1 MPTNTE
7 LKKDYASPRWSN
19 EILDCSMP
27 MSMDTYSKCAY
38 NCLYCFAFFQKEHNV
53 KGYSVGKGPIHV
65 RSVDPAKVIKLFED
79 AFSNNPD
86 ASKTSRQFFPYIR
99 ARRIM
104 QWGGLADEFDEW
116 ERRFGVTLEL
126 LKYFDKIDYPL
137 SFSTKATWWTQDER
151 YMSLFRKH
159 THNWHVKISIIT
171 PDDAKAKK
179 MEMGVPSSTE
189 RLAAIKRLADIGI
202 HVTLRLRPFI
212 IGVSEGWR
220 DLMKRAKEAGA
231 DSVTTEFFCMESRA
245 DEKLKAR
252 YAAMSKIAGF
262 DLYKFYMKNSRQNGY
277 KRLNRGIKAP
287 IIYKM
292 REYAHSLGL
301 RFHVSD
307 AFCRECNDACNCCG
321 VPPEWG
327 VSQTGNIGEAII
339 VAREKGRVTYS
350 EVYKDVKKL
359 LGLPWRYAANFNTG
373 GSRARATLYDSTME
387 QFIHNNWNAV
397 KKATSPAKGYGGIL
411 LPDGLDEHGDVIY
424 KYNPLARIL
433 PTKRGEDDEK

>member
-1 MPTNTE
+1 MGNENTI
-7 LKKDYASPRWSN
+7 LKKDYSSPRWTN
-19 EILDCSMP
+19 ELLDCSMP
-27 MSMDTYSKCAY
+27 MSFDTYSKCAY
-38 NCLYCFAFFQKEHNV
+38 NCLYCFAFFQKDHNV
-53 KGYSVGKGPIHV
+53 KGYSAGKGPISI
-65 RSVDPAKVIKLFED
+65 RSVDPAKVIALFEG
-79 AFSNNPD
+79 AFKND
-86 ASKTSRQFFPYIR
+86 RTASKNNQQFYPYIQ
-99 ARRIM
+99 ARKIM

-116 ERRFGVTLEL
+116 ERRFGITLEL

-137 SFSTKATWWTQDER
+137 SFSTKAAWWTQDER

-220 DLMKRAKEAGA
+220 ELIKKAHDAGA

-245 DEKLKAR
+245 DEKLKKR
-252 YAAMSKIAGF
+252 YAAMSKICGF
-262 DLYKFYMKNSRQNGY
+262 DLYGFYMKNSRQSGY
-277 KRLNRGIKAP
+277 KRLNRGLKAP
-287 IIYKM
+287 IIHKM
-292 REYAHSLGL
+292 RDYAHSLGM

-327 VSQTGNIGEAII
+327 VSQTGNIGQAII
-339 VAREKGRVTYS
+339 VAREKGVVKYS
-350 EVYKDVKKL
+350 DVYKD
-359 LGLPWRYAANFNTG
+359 LPKYMNFPWVSAANFNTG
-373 GSRARATLYDSTME
+373 NNRNRALQYETTME
-387 QFIHNNWNAV
+387 EFVHNNWNSV
-397 KKATSPAKGYGGIL
+397 KKATSPAKGYGGVL
-411 LPDGLDEHGDVIY
+411 LPAGLDENGDVIY
-424 KYNPLARIL
+424 KYNPLARKD
-433 PTKRGEDDEK
+433 TKK